1 MTELWILE
9 QSRTRQR
16 FCSSVDQALEDARA
30 ALEQG
35 SSIQIIPGRE
45 YEDTP

>member
-9 QSRTRQR
+9 PNRTRQR
-16 FCSSVDQALEDARA
+16 FCGYVDQALEDARA
-30 ALEQG
+30 VLEQG